1 MLLSEGASHASAQ
14 QSTDTEYVVVQ
25 YAIPAAI
32 AQTAAGSEQNAPSL
46 AEQGFVTLAVPAG
59 MTREAYLADL
69 AADPAVISAQSD
81 APVYAAFIP
90 DDPLYSTHQQ
100 NYLSTIGAEAAWDLA
115 TGNGEIIVAVLDTG
129 VDYNHPDFENRLWTN
144 TGETA
149 GDGLDNDGNGC
160 IDDIYGCRFINTNTE
175 RTNTCGYTPGPPRG
189 LVRDDHDNDL
199 SGMHSHGTLVSGV
212 LAAAGNNNRGITG
225 MAPNVKVMTVKV
237 LDCGLASNGGSPGG
251 DMSNIAEGIQYARQ
265 MGAHIINLSLAST
278 PGNSAA
284 DLPALRSAIEA
295 AQADGIIIVAAAGNH
310 SVSSTNVAPGYPAA
324 YTQYPAV
331 VGVGAA
337 DNSKGNTWAT
347 FSNYGAGV
355 DLAAPGYAI
364 AGPTRTDIGGS
375 TYGADTG
382 TSFAAPLVS
391 GMFALMLS
399 RNERLTVAEYLNI
412 ATSTATPAAPASH
425 GGNWAGAG
433 IINAGAAVA
442 NIPMLIT
449 GAALHDWIDVPAG
462 TQVRATIN
470 GVECGLAATTV
481 TSLQSRYVLRVKSA
495 AEASGCGAPGET
507 VRLTIGGQVATTEF
521 EWPGLN
527 GDLAFVNREITTVSP
542 PPGGIVVQ
550 PLADGWS
557 LVAHLGVSGQ
567 LPGVLNAFPRDWSEV
582 AAWDPT
588 EGVYRTY
595 SVDVPAYVNSLQGIG
610 QYDVFWVRTE
620 ASNLGSLN
628 PQAGEREITLDAG
641 WNPIVYTGTAKSVS
655 TALAPIAGKYTA
667 VMQFNNTTREWL
679 GHYPSQPRYLNDFGG
694 LLPLRIYWIYV
705 TEPVN
710 LLMN

>member
-1 MLLSEGASHASAQ
+1 MAQ
-14 QSTDTEYVVVQ
+14 QPGETEYVAVQ
-25 YAIPAAI
+25 YRVQAGVARAAASNGPAP
-32 AQTAAGSEQNAPSL
+32 TLE
-46 AEQGFVTLAVPAG
+46 EQGFATVAVPEG
-59 MTREAYLADL
+59 MTQEAFLASL
-69 AADPAVISAQSD
+69 ASNPDVVSAQPD
-81 APVYAAFIP
+81 APVYAAFVP

-100 NYLSTIGAEAAWDLA
+100 SYMTTIGADIAWDLA

-129 VDYNHPDFENRLWTN
+129 VDYTHPDFENRLWTN
-144 TGETA
+144 NGEIA

-189 LVRDDHDNDL
+189 LVRDDHHNQL

-212 LAAAGNNNRGITG
+212 LGAAGNNSRGVTG
-225 MAPNVKVMTVKV
+225 MAPNVKIMTVKV

-251 DMSNIAEGIQYARQ
+251 DMSNIAEGVQYARQ
-265 MGAHIINLSLAST
+265 MGAHVINLSLSST
-278 PGNSAA
+278 PGNTAA
-284 DLPALRSAIEA
+284 DLPALRAAIEA

-310 SVSSTNVAPGYPAA
+310 SVSSSNVAPGYPAA

-364 AGPTRTDIGGS
+364 AGPARTDIGVS

-399 RNERLTVAEYLNI
+399 RNERLSVAEYLNI

-442 NIPMLIT
+442 GIPMLIT
-449 GAALHDWIDVPAG
+449 GAALHDWVDVPAG
-462 TQVRATIN
+462 TQVRATID
-470 GVECGLAATTV
+470 GVECGVATTTT
-481 TSLQSRYVLRVKSA
+481 TSLQSRYVLRVKPES
-495 AEASGCGAPGET
+495 EADGCGAPGKT
-507 VRLTIGGQVATTEF
+507 VSLTIGGQIATAEF
-521 EWPGLN
+521 DWPGRN
-527 GDLAFVNREITTVSP
+527 GDLAFVNREITSVSP
-542 PPGGIVVQ
+542 PPDGIIVQ
-550 PLADGWS
+550 PLADGWN
-557 LVAHLGVSGQ
+557 LVAHYDSSGD
-567 LPGVLNAFPRDWSEV
+567 LPGVLDAFPRQWSEV
-582 AAWDPT
+582 AAWDAA
-588 EGVYRTY
+588 ESIYR
-595 SVDVPAYVNSLQGIG
+595 SFSEDVPRYANSLHGIG

-628 PQAGEREITLDAG
+628 PEPGEREVTLDVG

-655 TALAPIAGKYTA
+655 TALAPIAGSYSA
-667 VMQFNNTTREWL
+667 VMQFDNTTREWL
-679 GHYPSQPRYLNDFGG
+679 GHYPGQPRYLNDFGG
-694 LLPLRIYWIYV
+694 MLPLRIYWIYV
-705 TEPVN
+705 TAPAN
-710 LLMN
+710 LFMN